1 MNDSPRFNY
10 RGIPGKGFMW
20 SDNDGISWAVLA
32 EKAKIEKGDALAL
45 LDLVR
50 QTYTPERRF
59 LALIDVRAADSISD
73 DARAIGVNKEFSDM
87 IAAMAIV
94 VESSSTRIM
103 ANFFIR
109 FNPLSIPTRIFTT
122 PEAAKSWLLGYK

>member
-1 MNDSPRFNY
+1 MNYSPRFNY
-10 RGIPGKGFMW
+10 HGIPGKGFMW

-32 EKAKIEKGDALAL
+32 EKAKIDKNDAVAL
-45 LDLVR
+45 IELVR
-50 QTYTPERRF
+50 QTYSPERRF

-73 DARAIGVNKEFSDM
+73 EARTIGVNKEFSDM

-94 VESSSTRIM
+94 VESGSTRIM

-109 FNPLSIPTRIFTT
+109 FNPPTIPTRIFTT
-122 PEAAKSWLLGYK
+122 PEAAKNWLMGYK